1 MSFNPEIGLHVDL
14 AAALIALVA
23 LVISIMVSRH
33 QSRVALENLR
43 LQRDSDIIK
52 WSNRA
57 VDHLCSAEMILRQEY
72 HLFTAESE
80 YERTRLSLIRDL
92 SSCIDQG
99 RLFFPNLKTDRHGE
113 NKPGAYQGYRHP
125 VLDCL
130 VATHNVLENNDV
142 RREDAAVFETDRNN
156 VTGFKKLFISRLDSE
171 LDPRG
176 IVRFLKDQLGTKG
189 TMAKLK
195 RS

>member
-1 MSFNPEIGLHVDL
+1 MTFNPEIGLHADL

-23 LVISIMVSRH
+23 LLISIMVSRR

-57 VDHLCSAEMILRQEY
+57 LDHLCSAEMILRQEY
-72 HLFTAESE
+72 HVFTAESE
-80 YERTRLSLIRDL
+80 YEKARLELMRDI

-99 RLFFPNLKTDRHGE
+99 RLFFPNLKTD
-113 NKPGAYQGYRHP
+113 KQGYRHP

-130 VATHNVLENNDV
+130 VATYRVLESNDI
-142 RREDAAVFETDRNN
+142 RRDDGAAFEADRNK
-156 VTGFKKLFISRLDSE
+156 VTEFKKLFIYRLDSE
-171 LDPRG
+171 LDPQG
-176 IVRFLKDQLGTKG
+176 IVRFLKDQLGNRAAV
-189 TMAKLK
+189 AKWK
-195 RS
+195 NP

>member
-1 MSFNPEIGLHVDL
+1 MSVNPEVGLHVDL

-23 LVISIMVSRH
+23 LMISVWVSRR

-43 LQRDSDIIK
+43 LQRDRDIIK

-57 VDHLCSAEMILRQEY
+57 VDHLCAAEMILRQEY
-72 HLFTAESE
+72 RVFTAESD
-80 YERTRLSLIRDL
+80 YERTRLGLMRDL

-99 RLFFPNLKTDRHGE
+99 RLFFPNLRTDKHGHD
-113 NKPGAYQGYRHP
+113 KPSAYQGYRHP

-142 RREDAAVFETDRNN
+142 RREDADAFEADRSN
-156 VTGFKKLFISRLDSE
+156 VQDFKRLFISRLDSE

-176 IVRFLKDQLGTKG
+176 IVRFLKEQLGPKG
-189 TMAKLK
+189 TVAKLK
-195 RS
+195 SS